1 MGETGDVGE
10 GGEDGEEQ
18 VAPAGAGGEEGE
30 VVRVQPQLAAGQEK
44 DLSAL
49 GGESSGPFPGLQSS

>member
-1 MGETGDVGE
+1 MGDVGE
-10 GGEDGEEQ
+10 GGEDDE
-18 VAPAGAGGEEGE
+18 APAGAGGEEGE
-30 VVRVQPQLAAGQEK
+30 VVRVVRVQPQLAAGQAK